1 MHAYLNADADA
12 EVRNLKIAH
21 DANDNISVNKFFIR
35 VVSKDTI
42 YPTPSSTLLVLKVLL
57 I

>member
-21 DANDNISVNKFFIR
+21 DANDNISVNKLFTR

-42 YPTPSSTLLVLKVLL
+42 YSTPSSTC
-57 I
+57 